1 MSEATM
7 NTKQAEVRVK
17 PLSDNPFLAF
27 FQKIWRWWL
36 GVWYGFAEEHP
47 KAASLL
53 YKVFFFIVFSEGVT
67 IWQYIVMTF
76 LPYAFGYDPNN
87 YTAWGWAPFSIL
99 GVPCT
104 IFGDAKGLGYFIAYE
119 IAVFTAQCIN
129 FPLQRNITYKSKGN
143 PYWQGM
149 WYFIGWLV
157 ISVLM
162 NLVWGVCNCF
172 FIAWGLPD
180 LLIML
185 AKTIL
190 TGGVSMVVFFFIF
203 IIIFPDMKK
212 SAEKARESAD
222 ALKAKGADADVIA
235 EAELKALKAEEDYR
249 LDEARKNVISTSSTA
264 DAKAVA
270 WNALNAK
277 LDKMKNINASAEEI
291 AIIEQGVADKY
302 QQALEAAQKREEA
315 IAENEATIVEVEAAR
330 AARA

>member
-1 MSEATM
+1 MSEETQNM
-7 NTKQAEVRVK
+7 KQAEVKVK
-17 PLSDNPFLAF
+17 PLSENAFLAF

-47 KAASLL
+47 KAASLI
-53 YKVFFFIVFSEGVT
+53 YMVFFFIVFSEGVT

-76 LPYAFGYDPNN
+76 LPYAFGYNPAH
-87 YTAWGWAPFSIL
+87 YEYWGWAPFTIM

-143 PYWQGM
+143 PVWQAM
-149 WYFIGWLV
+149 WYFIGWVV
-157 ISVLM
+157 ISLLM

-172 FIAWGLPD
+172 LIAWHWPD
-180 LLIML
+180 AVITLI
-185 AKTIL
+185 KTVI

-203 IIIFPDMKK
+203 MIIFPDMKK
-212 SAEKARESAD
+212 AAEDARKKAEAVKASGAPAEK
-222 ALKAKGADADVIA
+222 IA
-235 EAELKALKAEEDYR
+235 EAEKNALAAEEAYK
-249 LDEARKNVISTSSTA
+249 LDEARKNMISASSTA

-270 WNALNAK
+270 WNALKGK
-277 LDKMKNINASAEEI
+277 LDKAKGKASAEEI
-291 AIIEQGVADKY
+291 AVLEKGVAEKY
-302 QQALEAAQKREEA
+302 AQALEAAQKRDEA
-315 IAENEATIVEVEAAR
+315 IATNENVIAEVEAAR